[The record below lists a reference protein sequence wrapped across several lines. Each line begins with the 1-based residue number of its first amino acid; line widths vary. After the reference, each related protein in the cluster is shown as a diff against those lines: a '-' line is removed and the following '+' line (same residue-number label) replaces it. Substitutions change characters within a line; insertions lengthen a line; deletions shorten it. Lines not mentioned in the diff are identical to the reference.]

1 MSHSPWFLPG
11 LSSLFGARPPDPQVR
26 AGDGEGEAQ
35 PEAPSTVLSVSGAT
49 VHVVSPRAPLG
60 ERAEMARARAPD
72 GGYVIVP
79 YSNPD
84 TQDSAAYAEYNFGG
98 ETPMKI
104 DEDSLPWIASNIDQ
118 RARRSGI
125 VLSPGPS
132 AIEFL
137 QLQRFA
143 DGRILMGEFARPHRE
158 YQTQVTFANPDPN
171 HPIWGKFQPLTGGYL
186 TGQPQPEVVFLDL
199 WHPPP
204 ELDGQFAFGACYS
217 VICSVPPDEVGF
229 NRLEL
234 NAMRPIRIHGV
245 MAFQFMAKS
254 DVWDDKAGHEY
265 PAANVRYFRMVE
277 GARLIHRYVSH
288 KLVLSE
294 PNENHAP
301 YEGLAAMV
309 LEKTPD
315 YDEAKVDARMAQ
327 LRLRPEA
334 LRADGVPLLPRQ
346 FVDRIALYRCDPA
359 VPLGWSPVGDEV
371 LMLRPGAN
379 GASQLHRARF
389 VDGAQPRID
398 MECLTAF
405 DDGVVDA
412 RFVPDGSGR
421 IVMASESGSVMLL
434 DPEQSKYYDLTHGPG
449 FRGLAGVSPAADRVL
464 VTRELSDGT
473 MFDIIPLDGPA
484 RRTSVHMGSGDW
496 MQRTAWGSGLAAAHR
511 EGTGVRSV
519 AWMPDGSA
527 LIAAERRAPDRAR
540 VWRVDAE
547 TGAKTPL
554 LADEVEGRAVT
565 YDNLTVTPDGAGFYC
580 TTNRD
585 SGRLRLAYYDFAA
598 GTLEYLER
606 AGHEALPPDHVE
618 EMALSS
624 DGRMLAAVTRLGA
637 AVGGRSALQVFDL
650 QAGTARLVCDRLGT
664 NAARPC
670 WHPDGRS
677 LVYAEVSAEHGSV
690 LHAVDVTQAHAAPR
704 PWLDSNPVRGHVTP
718 ELISW
723 AGASGEPMSAWLYR
737 PPETARRGAHPV
749 YVDLGPGGPE
759 HLGGLRYLTEAS
771 GIAVMKINVDPVHAL
786 SPAQAVRALHGAH
799 QVIAGQPGLDA
810 GAIVVAGRYALE
822 WACALEDVRGVILHA
837 DRETLERWLPAL
849 DDVLQAKPLEAP
861 VLVFAGADDIDLARP
876 LVERLRKHGVTVSY
890 VDGAY
895 EGSGRFQH
903 PRNAAY
909 ADVLTGA
916 FVDELRLHGH
926 FRVRRGDAAFGESHD
941 TDAFSIIDND
951 ESEGVS
957 FGSSVHGHEKRDA
970 GAGAEAADEP
980 AFVDTVVQTR
990 VRTFGTREDELR
1002 MPAAALPVAASPA
1015 PFPYIHDRGTDDMYR
1030 VEPGQ
1035 SGLDTSTQCTRAGNR
1050 ITAFSFHK
1058 RLSTVTT
1065 RETATLRVDIAVDE
1079 LAATATVAGAFAG
1092 RHADDPGKFAT
1103 FLAIALQHTY
1113 FERLDIA
1120 CIAGVDELRED
1131 AYDRGR
1137 IPAQEARELIRLLL
1151 EERRGIPA
1159 SAYEVGTLQEGAGM
1173 RWAGLIS
1180 VTVEPW
1186 AASGRA
1192 RPR

>member
-11 LSSLFGARPPDPQVR
+11 LSSLFGTRPPEPPSR
-26 AGDGEGEAQ
+26 PEDGGRDAE

-49 VHVVSPRAPLG
+49 VHVVSARAPFG
-60 ERAEMARARAPD
+60 ERADMARARAPD
-72 GGYVIVP
+72 GGYVVVP

-104 DEDSLPWIASNIDQ
+104 DEDSLPWIASNIDL

-171 HPIWGKFQPLTGGYL
+171 HPIWGKFQSLTGGSL
-186 TGQPQPEVVFLDL
+186 TGDPQPEVVFLDL
-199 WHPPP
+199 WQPPP

-288 KLVLSE
+288 KLVPSE

-334 LRADGVPLLPRQ
+334 LRVDGVPLLPRP
-346 FVDRIALYRCDPA
+346 FVDRIAFYRCDPA
-359 VPLGWSPVGDEV
+359 VPLCWSPVGDEV

-389 VDGAQPRID
+389 VDGAQARIE

-412 RFVPDGSGR
+412 RFLPDGSGR
-421 IVMASESGSVMLL
+421 IVMSSESGSVMLL

-449 FRGLAGVSPAADRVL
+449 YRSLGAVSPAGDKVL
-464 VTRELSDGT
+464 VTRRASDGT
-473 MFDIIPLDGPA
+473 IFDLIPLDDPA
-484 RRTSVHMGSGDW
+484 RRTSVYMGPGDW
-496 MQRTAWGSGLAAAHR
+496 MPRAGWGSGLAAAHR
-511 EGTGVRSV
+511 DGMGARSV

-527 LIAAERRAPDRAR
+527 LVAAERLGPDRAR

-547 TGAKTPL
+547 TGARTPL
-554 LADEVEGRAVT
+554 LGDGGEGHAVS
-565 YDNLTVTPDGAGFYC
+565 YDNLTVAPDGAGFYC

-585 SGRLRLAYYDFAA
+585 SGGQRLAYYDFAT

-606 AGHEALPPDHVE
+606 AGREALPPDHVQE
-618 EMALSS
+618 VALSP
-624 DGRMLAAVTRLGA
+624 DGRSLAAVTRLGP
-637 AVGGRSALQVFDL
+637 AVGGRSVLYVFDL
-650 QAGTARLVCDRLGT
+650 QAGTARVVCDRLAT
-664 NAARPC
+664 NAVHPC

-718 ELISW
+718 ELVSW

-737 PPETARRGAHPV
+737 PRETARRGAHPV
-749 YVDLGPGGPE
+749 YLDVGPGGPE

-771 GIAVMKINVDPVHAL
+771 GIAVMKLNADPARAL
-786 SPAQAVRALHGAH
+786 SPAQAVRALQGAY
-799 QVIAGQPGLDA
+799 QAIAAQPGLDA
-810 GAIVVAGRYALE
+810 GSIVVAGRHALE
-822 WACALEDVRGVILHA
+822 WACALESVRGVILHA

-849 DDVLQAKPLEAP
+849 DDVLEARPLDAP
-861 VLVFAGADDIDLARP
+861 VLMFAGADDIDLARP

-895 EGSGRFQH
+895 EGSGRFEH

-909 ADVLTGA
+909 ADTLTAA
-916 FVDELRLHGH
+916 FVDELRFHGR
-926 FRVRRGDAAFGESHD
+926 FRERRGDAPFGASHD

-970 GAGAEAADEP
+970 GAEAGAAEGP
-980 AFVDTVVQTR
+980 AFVEAVVQTR
-990 VRTFGTREDELR
+990 VRSFGTGDDDLR

-1015 PFPYIHDRGTDDMYR
+1015 PFPYVHDRGSDDMYR
-1030 VEPGQ
+1030 VEPEQ

-1058 RLSTVTT
+1058 SLATVTT
-1065 RETATLRVDIAVDE
+1065 RETATLRVDIVVDE
-1079 LAATATVAGAFAG
+1079 LAATATVGDAFAG
-1092 RHADDPGKFAT
+1092 RYADDPERFAT

-1120 CIAGVDELRED
+1120 CIAGEGEAPED
-1131 AYDRGR
+1131 AYSGGR
-1137 IPAQEARELIRLLL
+1137 IPAQHAGELIRLLL

-1159 SAYEVGTLQEGAGM
+1159 SAYEVGALQESAGM

-1180 VTVEPW
+1180 VRVEPW

-1192 RPR
+1192 RP